1 MHRNGISI
9 LDKLYLWI
17 LTEYV
22 IYEVR
27 IAVHNS
33 SLYPNLIVARLHLL
47 DCHLSS
53 G

>member
-27 IAVHNS
+27 IAVHKT
-33 SLYPNLIVARLHLL
+33 NLIVARLHLL

>member
-33 SLYPNLIVARLHLL
+33 FLLSKSDCCKTSLTR
-47 DCHLSS
+47 LSS
-53 G
+53 I